1 MNQNKD
7 YDNKI
12 NEEDLGPLKLKIS
25 PRRGLIITGV
35 IFIVILIAG
44 MIALIVDFINLF
56 WVYTIPFSN

>member
-44 MIALIVDFINLF
+44 MIALIVDFI
-56 WVYTIPFSN
+56 IRS

>member
-1 MNQNKD
+1 MNQNTD

-44 MIALIVDFINLF
+44 MIALIVDFILR
-56 WVYTIPFSN
+56 S